1 MRTGLIFAAGLAAML
16 AACGRGPTPRPID
29 ESQSMQPA
37 LVQPAAQPVPDQPAA
52 QQGAGDAQ
60 PYVQPAQD
68 GAAVPQQARS
78 QGPEPMQPQ
87 AQEPAQAQPQE
98 ATMARPSPTMGQQG
112 IAQQPQTLAPQ
123 AAGGAVSIPAGTA
136 LRVRLEQTIGTRLN
150 RPGDRFDATL
160 VEPVVVGGRTL
171 IPAGTAFHG
180 HVMESKKSGRFKG
193 RAVLGVEL
201 DSFHMNGRRYSVL
214 TAADFRESG
223 RHKKRNWVMIGGG
236 TGLGT
241 ALGAVAG
248 GPAGALIGAGAGA
261 AVGTTG
267 AYLTGK
273 KNISLP
279 AETALTFRLRRDVP
293 VSFGGNPS

>member
-1 MRTGLIFAAGLAAML
+1 MRMGLVCAAGLAAML
-16 AACGRGPTPRPID
+16 TACGRGPSPQPIE
-29 ESQSMQPA
+29 ESQQMQAAP
-37 LVQPAAQPVPDQPAA
+37 VQAAAQGVPDQPAA
-52 QQGAGDAQ
+52 QQGAGEAQ
-60 PYVQPAQD
+60 PYVQRAQD
-68 GAAVPQQARS
+68 GAAAPQNARS
-78 QGPEPMQPQ
+78 QRTDPMQPP
-87 AQEPAQAQPQE
+87 AEEPTQSQPRE
-98 ATMARPSPTMGQQG
+98 ATVARPSPTMGQQA
-112 IAQQPQTLAPQ
+112 IAQQPQTPAPLA
-123 AAGGAVSIPAGTA
+123 AAGAVSIPAGTA
-136 LRVRLEQTIGTRLN
+136 LRVRLEQSIGTRQN

-160 VEPVVVGGRTL
+160 LEPVVVGGRTL

-180 HVMESKKSGRFKG
+180 HVMESKKSGRLKG

-223 RHKKRNWVMIGGG
+223 RHKKRDWVMIGGG

-241 ALGAVAG
+241 ALGAFAG
-248 GPAGALIGAGAGA
+248 GRAGALIGAGAGA

-279 AETALTFRLRRDVP
+279 AETALTFRLRREVP
-293 VSFGGNPS
+293 VNLGGNPS